1 LEKDWKPKRKQSC
14 RKAFRHRFDWLEP
27 GFSVWLQGRFVHD
40 KTAHQALPLNG
51 SLRRY
56 SSHGALRGRLDQPLE
71 DGLLADR
78 LGRLSRAKCLQS
90 GLRSSNS
97 CWQFEVQG
105 AKFEVRSF

>member
-1 LEKDWKPKRKQSC
+1 LASIS
-14 RKAFRHRFDWLEP
+14 
-27 GFSVWLQGRFVHD
+27 GFNVWLQGRFVHD

-97 CWQFEVQG
+97 CLQFEERG
-105 AKFEVRSF
+105 AKFEARSF